1 MIIDMQ
7 IVEVHINNLQ
17 LLSGGL
23 SNSEYKESYLID
35 AMQKQPKS
43 VVDLMVNF
51 PSILGVNFD

>member
-23 SNSEYKESYLID
+23 SNSEYKEFYLID

-51 PSILGVNFD
+51 PSILAVNFD